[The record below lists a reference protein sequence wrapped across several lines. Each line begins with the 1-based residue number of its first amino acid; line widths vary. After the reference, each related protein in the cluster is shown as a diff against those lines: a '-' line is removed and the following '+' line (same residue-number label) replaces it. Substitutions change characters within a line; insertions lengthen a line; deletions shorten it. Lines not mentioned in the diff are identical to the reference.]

1 MVNSILSFS
10 IAAVISFIGS
20 LQPGP
25 VNLQVLYSGFA
36 GSRKQAL
43 LCAAG
48 GIVPEF
54 VYCGMAMFFHVKL
67 QAYQFD
73 FAWLKVA
80 NIGVLLF
87 IGFYL
92 LKVISSKEA
101 TSSNMHPGFWSG
113 FIAGMLNPFLLP
125 FWLFVIF
132 QSGYLEFLTLNEI
145 PDQFA
150 FIAGSGAG
158 AFLFLYAMILI
169 APRLRDSLEKLSK
182 LPSNK
187 IIGVICIILALTEII
202 RCCYL

>member
-1 MVNSILSFS
+1 MVDSFISFS
-10 IAAVISFIGS
+10 VAAVISFIGS

-25 VNLQVLYSGFA
+25 VNLQVLYSGFT
-36 GSRKQAL
+36 GSRKHSL

-48 GIVPEF
+48 GILPEF
-54 VYCGMAMFFHVKL
+54 VYCGVAMFFHVKL
-67 QAYQFD
+67 QTYEFD
-73 FAWLKVA
+73 FVWLRLL

-92 LKVISSKEA
+92 LKSITSKEE
-101 TSSNMHPGFWSG
+101 TYSTIQPGFLSG

-132 QSGYLEFLTLNEI
+132 QSGYLDFLTLNEI
-145 PDQFA
+145 PDQIA

-158 AFLFLYAMILI
+158 AFLFLYALIFI
-169 APRLRDSLEKLSK
+169 APRLRGSVAKVSK

-187 IIGVICIILALTEII
+187 IIGGICIILALTEII